1 VGRTLQLYQL
11 QSLDR
16 KIDDANQKLVD
27 IVAKLNE
34 DQALVK
40 ARTVAEAAEQ
50 NLRKAQA
57 AMQDLDLEVK
67 SLADKISNEE
77 KVLYSG
83 KVLNAKEAA
92 NLQDEVASLKRRH
105 AELEERLLEAMLEV
119 EDAETSL
126 NGRREEFVRTEA
138 NWTSNQEVLHQT
150 QTAVETTL
158 GELQER
164 RPAVTGT
171 IDNEVLE
178 KYESLRAKK
187 AGRAVA
193 LVKAGVCQGCGM
205 TLSNSRVQRARAE
218 AELTYCSTCGRILYV
233 P

>member
-11 QSLDR
+11 QSLDS

-27 IVAKLNE
+27 IAAKLSEN
-34 DQALVK
+34 QALVK
-40 ARTVAEAAEQ
+40 ARTAAEAAEQ

-126 NGRREEFVRTEA
+126 NGRREEFVQTEA

-150 QTAVETTL
+150 QTEVETTL

-171 IDNEVLE
+171 IDNEELE
-178 KYESLRAKK
+178 KYESLRARK
-187 AGRAVA
+187 AGRAVV

-218 AELTYCSTCGRILYV
+218 VGLTYCSTCGRILYV